1 MKFVGRMMAGMAA
14 ALAVAWLCG
23 FAWFAADIA
32 RTARTAGSR
41 AMEKADGIVVLT
53 GGADRIATGM
63 RLLHDGC
70 CGRLLISGV
79 GHGAALEA
87 LLRGSGV
94 AADPIG
100 NEIKDGQI
108 TLGRAATSTAGNA
121 DETAAWAHANH
132 LHSLIVVTAYYHMP
146 RALFELSRTA
156 PDLLLIP
163 APVQP
168 PAARG
173 AGSLAMLPLLAHE
186 YTKFLGSAVGLT
198 LLEHVRD
205 PALDRKA
212 RKQVFFFEK
221 KNVTAQVVVIGQSA

>member
-1 MKFVGRMMAGMAA
+1 MRVFVRSLAAMAA
-14 ALAVAWLCG
+14 GLALAWLGG
-23 FAWFAADIA
+23 FVWFTTDIVRA
-32 RTARTAGSR
+32 AGSEGLR
-41 AMEKADGIVVLT
+41 AQEKADGIVVLT

-63 RLLHDGC
+63 RLLADGC

-79 GHGAALEA
+79 GHGAALDA

-94 AADPIG
+94 TAGPPGPAMKQG
-100 NEIKDGQI
+100 TI

-198 LLEHVRD
+198 LLEHAHGAD
-205 PALDRKA
+205 GHPPDGQDRH
-212 RKQVFFFEK
+212 RV
-221 KNVTAQVVVIGQSA
+221 

>member
-1 MKFVGRMMAGMAA
+1 MRRAGRTIAGMTG
-14 ALAVAWLCG
+14 ALALAWLCG
-23 FAWFAADIA
+23 FVWFT
-32 RTARTAGSR
+32 TAVMRAVHTAGAR
-41 AMEKADGIVVLT
+41 APEKADGIVVLT

-63 RLLHDGC
+63 RLLQDGC

-79 GHGAALEA
+79 GHGAALDA

-94 AADPIG
+94 SADPSG
-100 NEIKDGQI
+100 NEMKRSNI
-108 TLGRAATSTAGNA
+108 TLGRTATSTAGNA

-146 RALFELSRTA
+146 RALFELNRTA

-163 APVQP
+163 QPVQP
-168 PAARG
+168 PGARG

-198 LLEHVRD
+198 LLEH
-205 PALDRKA
+205 A
-212 RKQVFFFEK
+212 REPEFHSPDQPR
-221 KNVTAQVVVIGQSA
+221 A

>member
-1 MKFVGRMMAGMAA
+1 MKIYLRAAAGMAA
-14 ALAVAWLCG
+14 ALALAWLCG
-23 FAWFAADIA
+23 FVWFTTSIMRAPQAAGA
-32 RTARTAGSR
+32 RAA
-41 AMEKADGIVVLT
+41 EKADGIVVLT

-63 RLLHDGC
+63 RLLQDGC

-79 GHGAALEA
+79 GHGAALDA

-94 AADPIG
+94 NTDPFDTAM
-100 NEIKDGQI
+100 KRRRI
-108 TLGRAATSTAGNA
+108 TLGRTATSTAGNA

-132 LHSLIVVTAYYHMP
+132 LHSLIVVTAFYHMP

-173 AGSLAMLPLLAHE
+173 AGSLAMLALLAHE
-186 YTKFLGSAVGLT
+186 YTKFLGSEVGLT
-198 LLEHVRD
+198 LLEHARD
-205 PALDRKA
+205 PDQPGA
-212 RKQVFFFEK
+212 
-221 KNVTAQVVVIGQSA
+221 